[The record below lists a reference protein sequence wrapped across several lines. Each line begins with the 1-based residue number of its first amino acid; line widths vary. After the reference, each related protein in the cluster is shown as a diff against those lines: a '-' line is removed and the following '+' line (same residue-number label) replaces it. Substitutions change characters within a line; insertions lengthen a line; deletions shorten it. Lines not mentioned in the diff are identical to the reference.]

1 MGNRAPPWRIKEQTD
16 SERSKIGD
24 YFRWFIE
31 KLFLISVVSLFLWLL
46 SHRLRKR
53 KPPPADQRAK
63 PPPSAIGQPTIE
75 SPTATYTHLNP
86 FLLLIYVTFFVIAQL
101 ALDFVLNVLATR
113 CPVDTPQRCFIAL
126 GVLFLALAIVL
137 RVEFHRG
144 RVPITR
150 LSLSVIIGSAGIGAS
165 CLVGGIMWA
174 IIATP
179 SLSEPTPPVSPAPA
193 AVARSTSISKP
204 TGTLTPT
211 LVPPTPTSVPPTA
224 TPSATSTETATS
236 SATSTETATPTVN
249 PTETATPTVNPTET
263 ATLTATPTEMATPT
277 ATPTETATPKVSPT
291 ETDTPTAT
299 PTPPDTV
306 WSDVCV
312 TQRMEIT
319 GIGMGDSSNTINP
332 QTIPLTDPGSV
343 NWLLAQV
350 AGVSPMPESVTFT
363 TDAPQSLTLTEP
375 SQNSPNGY
383 TFEANLQPTSQIIA
397 SVNDPQGNTSRG
409 LILYSKRATAGKWTS
424 VGKTTNVFVW
434 KNTHTEVLTFPSL
447 AETTDLYITA
457 VAIDND
463 EDSRPLV
470 LEATAGG
477 VTNSVTETGPT
488 HGEGLN
494 IFGLMLSQV
503 PAGTNQVIV
512 TFRSP
517 ISNGD
522 SSVWVG
528 VNTSYLCPEPPTAT
542 PTNTPSVTPEP
553 TVEPTEEP
561 TPKPTEE
568 PTMEPTEEP
577 MPEPTE
583 EPTATPTEVPT
594 PIPVPPTETPVPEF
608 TPTTVPAPPAATP
621 MLTNSLSYQPRPRD
635 FSRGRG
641 LVRGEADWRA
651 MGRPT
656 NGRAAPLGGV

>member
-1 MGNRAPPWRIKEQTD
+1 
-16 SERSKIGD
+16 
-24 YFRWFIE
+24 
-31 KLFLISVVSLFLWLL
+31 
-46 SHRLRKR
+46 
-53 KPPPADQRAK
+53 
-63 PPPSAIGQPTIE
+63 
-75 SPTATYTHLNP
+75 
-86 FLLLIYVTFFVIAQL
+86 
-101 ALDFVLNVLATR
+101 
-113 CPVDTPQRCFIAL
+113 
-126 GVLFLALAIVL
+126 
-137 RVEFHRG
+137 
-144 RVPITR
+144 
-150 LSLSVIIGSAGIGAS
+150 
-165 CLVGGIMWA
+165 
-174 IIATP
+174 
-179 SLSEPTPPVSPAPA
+179 
-193 AVARSTSISKP
+193 
-204 TGTLTPT
+204 
-211 LVPPTPTSVPPTA
+211 
-224 TPSATSTETATS
+224 
-236 SATSTETATPTVN
+236 
-249 PTETATPTVNPTET
+249 
-263 ATLTATPTEMATPT
+263 
-277 ATPTETATPKVSPT
+277 
-291 ETDTPTAT
+291 
-299 PTPPDTV
+299 
-306 WSDVCV
+306 
-312 TQRMEIT
+312 
-319 GIGMGDSSNTINP
+319 MGDSSNTINP

-561 TPKPTEE
+561 TPEPTEEPTVEPTEEPTPEPTEEPTVETTEEPTPEPTEEPTVEPTEEPTPEPTEEPTVEPTEEPTPKPTEE